1 MQDPGA
7 ETNGQPALAR
17 AGLQPADAVILA
29 ALGLFSALAV
39 VCRPAVPGWHLLLA
53 KNLCVALV
61 VLVSAAAVARIRRPV
76 PRFLLRTATIT
87 LCYAYL
93 FGAVARLQMIVQG
106 RWMDDRVLAF
116 EQHLFGVQPTVWLE
130 RFVTPWL
137 TEWMMFC
144 YVVYLPLYPILCA
157 IIYFKRSPAAAEEYF
172 FALGLTNV
180 LCDVGFILF
189 PVAGPMYWM
198 ADGYRVPLHGYAFT
212 WAGEFIRMHLHYAGG
227 SIPSPH
233 AAAAT
238 IMWLMAWKHH
248 RPTFYAIAP
257 IILTLYVST
266 FYGRYH
272 YATDAV
278 VGIVAAAAAALAAPV
293 LLRAFAA
300 GQRALAGV
308 DLG

>member
-1 MQDPGA
+1 
-7 ETNGQPALAR
+7 
-17 AGLQPADAVILA
+17 
-29 ALGLFSALAV
+29 
-39 VCRPAVPGWHLLLA
+39 
-53 KNLCVALV
+53 
-61 VLVSAAAVARIRRPV
+61 
-76 PRFLLRTATIT
+76 
-87 LCYAYL
+87 
-93 FGAVARLQMIVQG
+93 
-106 RWMDDRVLAF
+106 
-116 EQHLFGVQPTVWLE
+116 
-130 RFVTPWL
+130 
-137 TEWMMFC
+137 
-144 YVVYLPLYPILCA
+144 
-157 IIYFKRSPAAAEEYF
+157 
-172 FALGLTNV
+172 
-180 LCDVGFILF
+180 
-189 PVAGPMYWM
+189 
-198 ADGYRVPLHGYAFT
+198 
-212 WAGEFIRMHLHYAGG
+212 MHLHYAGG